1 VYNTLVRL
9 FIVLIRILMGVVVI
23 LAISGFFLNFAP
35 GNGLIFEA
43 AFTIALI
50 GVVTSIV
57 LKFSKNEKKKYA
69 RKLAI
74 YSIVLVFVA
83 IISWSFLNFRVCGL
97 AITDARNIFTNNCK
111 IFSTTCTPPWYKPDN
126 SCPGGVEIIQF

>member
-1 VYNTLVRL
+1 
-9 FIVLIRILMGVVVI
+9 MGVVVI

-57 LKFSKNEKKKYA
+57 LKFSKNVPVNLPFTQSY
-69 RKLAI
+69 LFLLLL
-74 YSIVLVFVA
+74 YLGVF
-83 IISWSFLNFRVCGL
+83 
-97 AITDARNIFTNNCK
+97 
-111 IFSTTCTPPWYKPDN
+111 
-126 SCPGGVEIIQF
+126 